1 MVNPLAPVTVAYK
14 TMNVGKLFCMSYY
27 SDDAY
32 ILAAAGDKGV
42 VAIWESDE
50 QVTTHS
56 HTHLLTHLL
65 TYLLTYSLTQALIH
79 DHFNSRIKEIPSVYD
94 NVGENSDTPAAGT
107 TSPSYLLTH
116 SLTYFTHLLTPLP
129 LSLSTG

>member
-32 ILAAAGDKGV
+32 MLAAAGDKGV

-50 QVTTHS
+50 QVTRSLTHS
-56 HTHLLTHLL
+56 PTHSLTH
-65 TYLLTYSLTQALIH
+65 
-79 DHFNSRIKEIPSVYD
+79 
-94 NVGENSDTPAAGT
+94 
-107 TSPSYLLTH
+107 LLTH
-116 SLTYFTHLLTPLP
+116 SLTHSPTH
-129 LSLSTG
+129 SLRH